1 MMRFVLPLR
10 AAAAVLAVGIAGAA
24 VAPSA
29 FADGHRDFHHGYY
42 DRYHHWH
49 PPIVY
54 AAPVDP
60 YAYAPPPVVYAPPP
74 APYAYAPPPVVYSP
88 PLLGLGLNIRLR

>member
-1 MMRFVLPLR
+1 MTRLAQPVR
-10 AAAAVLAVGIAGAA
+10 VVAATLVVGLTGIMASPA
-24 VAPSA
+24 A
-29 FADGHRDFHHGYY
+29 FADPRDVHHGYY
-42 DRYHHWH
+42 DRHHHWH
-49 PPIVY
+49 PPVVY
-54 AAPVDP
+54 GPAPDP